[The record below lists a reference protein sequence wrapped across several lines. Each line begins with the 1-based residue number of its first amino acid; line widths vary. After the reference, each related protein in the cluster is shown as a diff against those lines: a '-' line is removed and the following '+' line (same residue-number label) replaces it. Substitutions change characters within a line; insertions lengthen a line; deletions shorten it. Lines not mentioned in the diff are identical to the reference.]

1 MRKYK
6 GNPKESLDVVHSTDI
21 VCRLRGSLVVW
32 KRNEWMRI
40 EKKNELKYK
49 ERGMGSRDEARIEYL
64 EG

>member
-49 ERGMGSRDEARIEYL
+49 ERG
-64 EG
+64 